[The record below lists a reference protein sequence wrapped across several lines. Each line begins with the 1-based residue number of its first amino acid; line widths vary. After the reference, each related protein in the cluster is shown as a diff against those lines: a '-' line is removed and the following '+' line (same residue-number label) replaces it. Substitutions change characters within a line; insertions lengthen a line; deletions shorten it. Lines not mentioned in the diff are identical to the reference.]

1 VARGKS
7 GAGHLVAVGDA
18 LAIAVA
24 SAASDDTPKVIQ
36 LFKMGAHPSRN
47 GKPKIVRVDDL
58 AHAER
63 IAAAT
68 AGYHRC
74 NDMVIDYDHQSIFAA
89 KDGVGGQARAAGWS
103 GKVFATDEGVFA
115 EVDWNEAAASAIDS
129 KEYRYI
135 SPVFVHDKDGRP
147 VFVVNATLTNTPSLD
162 LLPAAASALSQLIGD
177 ESMNYGPIAKAL
189 GLGEDAS
196 EEEILRAIAN
206 MNSAPAAMTALAT
219 VLGASEGADLVAVAT
234 ALKDKADNAASP
246 DPSKFVPVATV
257 AALQTSVQ
265 SLQGTVDDLKSK
277 ERKQKIDAAQ
287 AAGSLPPALVAH
299 ATAID
304 DDAKLDAFLGALP
317 TSGLGKASVEG
328 EPEASAGNLSATQL
342 AVCSA
347 MGLSEE
353 EFLAAQATEN
363 GGSK

>member
-1 VARGKS
+1 MSRGKAPS
-7 GAGHLVAVGDA
+7 VDQYAIGG
-18 LAIAVA
+18 AIAVA
-24 SAASDDTPKVIQ
+24 SAAGDGDASPKVIQ

-47 GKPKIVRVDDL
+47 GKPPIIRVDDRS
-58 AHAER
+58 HADR
-63 IAAAT
+63 IVAAT
-68 AGYHRC
+68 ARYHST
-74 NDMVIDYDHQSIFAA
+74 NDMVIDYDHQSVFGA
-89 KDGVGGQARAAGWS
+89 KNGVGGRAPAAGWS
-103 GKVFATDEGVFA
+103 GKVFATDEGIFA
-115 EVDWNEAAASAIDS
+115 EVDWTEAAATALG
-129 KEYRYI
+129 KREYRYI
-135 SPVFVHDKDGRP
+135 SPVFTHDAQGRP
-147 VFVVNATLTNTPSLD
+147 GFIVNATLTNTPSLD
-162 LLPAAASALSQLIGD
+162 LAAVATALSSEEEGS
-177 ESMNYGPIAKAL
+177 EFMNLANIAKAL

-206 MNSAPAAMTALAT
+206 ANSAPAAMTALAT
-219 VLGASEGADLVAVAT
+219 VLGAAEGADLVAAAT
-234 ALKDKADNAASP
+234 ALKDKADTAANP
-246 DPSKFVPVATV
+246 DPSQFVPVATV

-265 SLQGTVDDLKSK
+265 SLQGTVDELKSK

-299 ATAID
+299 ATAIG

-328 EPEASAGNLSATQL
+328 EPGAEAGKLTADQL